1 MSNVVQDEEED
12 DNSMGSEIIPKLSDT
27 DEDTEERETI
37 TDGATGHAV
46 KENGPTTGR
55 KTAATVPLDLTCV

>member
-27 DEDTEERETI
+27 DEDTEERATI
-37 TDGATGHAV
+37 TDGATGHAA

>member
-1 MSNVVQDEEED
+1 MEDEEED
-12 DNSMGSEIIPKLSDT
+12 EENSMGSEIIPKLSDT
-27 DEDTEERETI
+27 DEDTTEERETI
-37 TDGATGHAV
+37 TDGATGHAA